1 MLDGR
6 PELRWLNV
14 RKLCERLL
22 PQNQLGTCFYFTA
35 AKKERFQ
42 GDREPLFH
50 EVYLRAIAS
59 TGVTVVRGYFR
70 NHIRALPLAVREK
83 RLVELIDPPLA
94 PTILWERM
102 MRQACV
108 RAEPQRPRAMVVH
121 TQEKRSD
128 VSLASFLLRDGLSG
142 NCQGALLLTNDG
154 DFSIHSRYLRVV
166 VLKCYWLPQRD
177 VVALLTWHQLPLE
190 FCKSRIQRSRRRNSC
205 HNYTLDEGRRFR
217 ARRVGNKSPAQVR
230 LERGAR
236 MSKHAGY

>member
-1 MLDGR
+1 MSLFNAYVDGFNLEKGMLDGR

-35 AKKERFQ
+35 AKMERFQ

-50 EVYLRAIAS
+50 EVY
-59 TGVTVVRGYFR
+59 
-70 NHIRALPLAVREK
+70 LPLAVREK

-154 DFSIHSRYLRVV
+154 DFFHPLQILKSRGFE
-166 VLKCYWLPQRD
+166 VLLAPTARRGRSAHLASVASGVLQISDSTLEEAQFLPQLHIGRGK
-177 VVALLTWHQLPLE
+177 AL
-190 FCKSRIQRSRRRNSC
+190 SRPESW
-205 HNYTLDEGRRFR
+205 
-217 ARRVGNKSPAQVR
+217 K
-230 LERGAR
+230 
-236 MSKHAGY
+236 

>member
-1 MLDGR
+1 MSLFNAYVDGFNLEKGMLDGR
-6 PELRWLNV
+6 PELRWLTV

-154 DFSIHSRYLRVV
+154 DFFHPLQILKSRGFE
-166 VLKCYWLPQRD
+166 VLLAPTARRGRSAHLASVASGVLQISDSTLEEAQFLPQLHIGRGK
-177 VVALLTWHQLPLE
+177 AL
-190 FCKSRIQRSRRRNSC
+190 SRPESW
-205 HNYTLDEGRRFR
+205 
-217 ARRVGNKSPAQVR
+217 K
-230 LERGAR
+230 
-236 MSKHAGY
+236 

>member
-1 MLDGR
+1 MSLFNAYVDGFNLEKGMLDGR

-14 RKLCERLL
+14 RKLCGSLL

-94 PTILWERM
+94 PIILWERM
-102 MRQACV
+102 MRQAFV
-108 RAEPQRPRAMVVH
+108 RAEPQRPRAMVLH

-154 DFSIHSRYLRVV
+154 DFFH
-166 VLKCYWLPQRD
+166 
-177 VVALLTWHQLPLE
+177 PLQIL
-190 FCKSRIQRSRRRNSC
+190 KSRGFEVLLAP
-205 HNYTLDEGRRFR
+205 T
-217 ARRVGNKSPAQVR
+217 ARRGRSVHLASVASGVLQISDSTLEEAQFSPQVHIG
-230 LERGAR
+230 RGKVLSR
-236 MSKHAGY
+236 PEGWN